1 MPMDWEAAYKAAGV
15 KKTSSGKSSSGGT
28 DWAKAYRAAGVEMQ
42 KPELEDLGEMPSV
55 SRSGWR
61 GMYTANGGTMRGAA
75 LQRGAAEL
83 ETQGKE
89 LSALELYIQ
98 RAQENARKA
107 GDYLRYS
114 GTEES
119 ENSYR
124 DALEAYQRAV
134 DAYNEGAK
142 EYNSGLT
149 AFRNTEEVKLPG
161 RTEGK
166 SYGELQKMIED
177 TADELDRTQDENQR
191 GRLNRELQ
199 YYRAVQSQTTPTAKE
214 AAEEARRAERDYK
227 AEAGAV
233 RQLYTVMPD
242 GTTVPIRPGVTQQEA
257 VENEK
262 RSARA
267 AELER
272 VANAYRAIEYDMAH
286 EEGVAEMPQGMR
298 DVILE
303 AGRASLTV
311 QDAGTAARRGDGVT
325 GSEELGE
332 EIAGA
337 QETVDEARR
346 ALRALGY
353 DEDTVDSYIE
363 WGAMKA
369 GQERAQRVAGMYEET
384 AEDRNALQNVL
395 SGVGWGIT
403 SGAGYLDLLRQEVAT
418 AGSVDPLTG
427 KKKPVDFYSDAML
440 PTVIRN
446 AITEGEKTK
455 IEKKMMEK
463 YSDKEVAQKKAEKRM
478 NAYQIAESMGESAIT
493 MALSV
498 MGVPATTLI
507 LASSAASQTALSMHE
522 QGYGEGQ
529 AMTMAGIAGLA
540 EYITEKVSLE
550 NFTQIFG
557 QRSVRN
563 LTGWKQKLPVMM
575 RNVLSQAVTE
585 GSEEVAS
592 DIING
597 MADMLVLRDDGQF
610 YRRVRAYQAQGMTQE
625 EAAAAVMHEEVKE
638 LVDSFKAGA
647 ISGGLFGAGG
657 TAINA
662 ALAKYQ
668 DTGTG
673 RTITRAGNAQQVT
686 ELVQALD
693 QEAKTRLGLG
703 KYTESSAEQV
713 GRAARILTEE
723 KMADAI
729 RGRLTE
735 LGETANDDLVAAIMD
750 SAEPGI
756 ELNWKERQALS
767 SSTAGQQVVNE
778 LAAVGGLGNKSAAQL
793 AVDGLRDGTLTR
805 DNAWVIQAIA
815 EQEQA
820 ERNMTEAKKKTAPE
834 EETGKRNYSRRANEI
849 FSNAEKL
856 GEYERIFGPL
866 EGSNTEKRAKIA
878 ETLRKIDSET
888 FRFEGA
894 EEVAQEVETAAEE
907 TVAEETAAEETAE
920 QERETPQYT
929 AEQSYVRGLMRD
941 MSHAGANEI
950 QRSPALRSAWESLTG
965 EKLSENRNE
974 AHDQIMKWSGD
985 TELRTAE
992 QRQYLNTEDQIAE
1005 LAVNGTLEIPGENGK
1020 MVLHLQESRKGGAV
1034 SAVTREGQR
1043 TVLFEGDN
1051 IEDAAR
1057 QAVEYAKGEQ
1067 NGGQSTRA
1075 GGERP
1080 VGVDTQERAE
1090 GLAGEAG
1097 SDQSGTEQGRRIEKI
1112 KALALKQSS
1121 AAAQGVKNGT
1131 DTVKNRFFRPG
1142 DSEAVDKLIREDAEY
1157 AAVAALCKA
1166 RGQNLILFTGLL
1178 EVNESGKTI
1187 LTDGMQQGSDIYIRA
1202 DGNEH
1207 TPLKIYEHEDTHD
1220 AIEAAGGENGALYQS
1235 MKARLIRSL
1244 GGEKQF
1250 EALKAKYAE
1259 ALPDGYSEYQIVQEM
1274 LSDARGTMNDFKG
1287 NTKLKAELD
1296 EEVRQQ
1302 IGERRTGNRGSG
1314 SNRSYVGQLSITA
1327 NTNMLT
1333 RAEQMEQQ
1341 NIDAETIRQETGWFR
1356 GADGEWRYEI
1366 DDSRARVNLKGD
1378 ARFRQEHQGY
1388 ARYMELMDT
1397 MLYGELTS
1405 DEFKELR
1412 TLDRE
1417 WSDVSK
1423 KLSASVRDGEARLG
1437 DVMENDGLYEAYP
1450 DIAEIRVSFEK
1461 MEAGNRGAY
1470 IPSQNRIVL
1479 NEELKNDPDALMNSL
1494 LHEVQHVIQQKEGFA
1509 GGASPEYWNRE
1520 ETYNRAMEKWQ
1531 DEHGKIF
1538 WNLSAEDK
1546 ALYREYREISEKEDA
1561 FLKNPTLE
1569 ALEEMDAL
1577 EERSD
1582 ELYRELYGKE
1592 WFGKLNR
1599 LDRLMSDMEQAV
1611 KSMYWS
1617 TAGEIEARDTSSRRS
1632 MTAEER
1638 KNSPPDTGDELT
1650 VFADDSGVSLYTA
1663 YDESGKPVT
1672 VVTTGQDVFAG
1683 VGKNKYANIAQKI
1696 IKEKFRGKTLPL
1708 GENDLARITGNS
1720 AGEYGYPAK
1729 RGGITPEEYNAKM
1742 KAATELDSLLE
1753 NSEYVRWARDN
1764 QNHRHKEAEL
1774 GWDYYRTV
1782 FVVDGKA
1789 FEGIINIANS
1799 ENGRMFYDMTD
1810 VKEIPGT
1817 YGEYVASLARSSP
1830 VSGNLYGNTIA
1841 QATKNVNTENASSIG
1856 VDADTET
1863 PVGTATVVEG
1873 GVRLGNGEIV
1883 PPPAGMSAE
1892 EFAGKLNGLAE
1903 RRQTQ
1908 RTAPEEQKEVTLT
1921 EALEKIGVTN
1931 ITGSLADYGNVRS
1944 EQNMARAARDAK
1956 KYLRRVLKETNAD
1969 EKTRVFARDMAR
1981 GLYTEQD
1988 IPASM
1993 SRDKVKAIADAY
2005 RYVDGVTTD
2014 SLSYRR
2020 RQINFKLDEDAR
2032 KLFKDS
2038 EQYDPGKF
2046 GQISKILM
2054 NERTPDRVLRSIF
2067 GEKKGAELYEY
2078 YWRPIIENNAAA
2090 KLWKN
2095 RQREDVRE
2103 FRDSKGKV
2111 RELNQDEKAY
2121 AMKVLEGLAFEEEY
2135 SKAAGMDK
2143 ENLDRYITNFRN
2155 LMEMMPEPGYNA
2167 EAERVDRVLD
2177 GTLSRAEAEKQSGNV
2192 GLFRRIYENRMAT
2205 ASLPQLDEATQKT
2218 LDGYEAAMQNRS
2230 EIEADETVDAAIIE
2244 AAAKAYQQKY
2254 ADMYTAINQVLVAH
2268 GYEEIGF
2275 IKGYAPHMQP
2285 EAATNGLGKIMQAMG
2300 MQSSVGNLPASIAGM
2315 TANFKPNM
2323 RYNPHFQTRTGKET
2337 EYDIAKGFQEYTDYM
2352 GDILYHMDDI
2362 MRLRRAVNYFRT
2374 EYAGEGIRERIEQAK
2389 AMLTA
2394 KTEDKA
2400 KFAEEH
2406 DLGYVPGMSDGQI
2419 AELIERYI
2427 EDNYG
2432 EAGKLTKYSEFTTW
2446 LENAANILAGKQSL
2460 ADRGMEYT
2468 GGRRV
2473 LNIGNNVLRVFR
2485 NSKVAGNLSS
2495 VLNQVAQL
2503 PAITTHFLKD
2513 GGGKYMAQA
2522 LADMAS
2528 GELEA
2533 DGWRERSAFLVGKMD
2548 EVKISEKD
2556 YEKFMNY
2563 IFTPAGMMDNA
2574 ISTMAVRAEYLRQLD
2589 KGKSDKEAMRLAD
2602 DYGRQVMGSR
2612 VKLEKPQ
2619 AYESKRILS
2628 QMVHMFQVEAAN
2640 SFDYIVSDL
2649 PLEIRSMAQT
2659 QGVKKAAG
2667 ATAAA
2672 IVMYLLQAFLLNR
2685 VAEETYGGSPVPFDL
2700 LGMTA
2705 QFFASGN
2712 GLRAGDYMLQVIDNG
2727 LEDMGGERIFGTENT
2742 IGTEDFDLKAAAQDV
2757 LYTMGGDV
2765 PLVRNALATLGAGD
2779 QTLPIPSV
2787 EKIWT
2792 GAQGIYKGLAGT
2804 DEKLGGGDADWR
2816 KVAESA
2822 ANIVGEVAPVG
2833 SQIKKSVQG
2842 ILTMQYGGAYAGV
2855 GDNAQLKYAVD
2866 PTAGNWLKAVLFGRN
2881 ALGQNEAYYAAEEKN
2896 LTAAQTDVW
2905 EMLVEDMGMER
2916 EAAYKELQRYRA
2928 TDRDKSLTTAEKKR
2942 KKLELIDGLDIPE
2955 SGKVE
2960 VWVDLMADGDHTKDE
2975 YWAMET
2981 MMKMGATFADIAA
2994 AKSKHDEI
3002 AESEGKKSAMATEF
3016 AAWVDQYAKRRGLS
3030 DTLAEKMK
3038 STWKFWSMTPTE
3050 ATTYEKLVDSN
3061 LSSSK
3066 ATHIYTLW
3074 SLLQPTG
3081 GRSTVS
3087 DVQKLYTLAVE
3098 GNLTDEER
3106 YAAAGTLTDMEEYN
3120 ESGELSAY
3128 GKMLQVQRQ
3137 GMSFKDYAD
3146 LRRDGALD
3154 YYIKYRSTVDD
3165 TEAAKKIALEV
3176 MSLGTDDVKDWERV
3190 QAICKATGDED
3201 YQVAAMEAIMDETE
3215 YFRFIQA
3222 NGYGVTPEMW
3232 VKLKRALPKFDAD
3245 YSGTYKQAE
3254 VKSAIDSLNGLD
3266 EMERAALWQMTTMG
3280 KKNPYNREVGTE
3292 MYVSYNRWSGER
3304 KAAEQ
3309 ARRKQEM
3316 EG

>member
-1 MPMDWEAAYKAAGV
+1 MPMDWDAAYKAAGV

-142 EYNSGLT
+142 AYNSDLT

-161 RTEGK
+161 RAEGK

-191 GRLNRELQ
+191 GRLNREIQ
-199 YYRAVQSQTTPTAKE
+199 YYRAVQSQTKPTAKE
-214 AAEEARRAERDYK
+214 AAEEARRAERDYE

-233 RQLYTVMPD
+233 RQLYAVMPD
-242 GTTVPIRPGVTQQEA
+242 GTTVPIWPGVTQQEA
-257 VENEK
+257 EENEK

-272 VANAYRAIEYDMAH
+272 VANAYRATEYDLAH

-311 QDAGTAARRGDGVT
+311 QDAGTAARRGDSVT
-325 GSEELGE
+325 GSAELGE

-337 QETVDEARR
+337 QETMDEARR

-418 AGSVDPLTG
+418 AGSVDALTG

-455 IEKKMMEK
+455 VEKKMMEK

-493 MALSV
+493 MALSI

-522 QGYGEGQ
+522 QGYGDGQ

-563 LTGWKQKLPVMM
+563 LTGWKQKLPVML
-575 RNVLSQAVTE
+575 RNVISQAVTE

-610 YRRVRAYQAQGMTQE
+610 YRKVRAYQAQGMTQE
-625 EAAAAVMHEEVKE
+625 EAAAAVMSEEVKG

-693 QEAKTRLGLG
+693 QEAKNRLGLG
-703 KYTESSAEQV
+703 NYTEKSAEQV

-750 SAEPGI
+750 SAEQGL
-756 ELNWKERQALS
+756 ELNWKEKQALS
-767 SSTAGQQVVNE
+767 SSAAGQQVVNE
-778 LAAVGGLGNKSAAQL
+778 LNAVGGLGNKSAAQL

-820 ERNMTEAKKKTAPE
+820 ERDMMEAKEKTAPAE
-834 EETGKRNYSRRANEI
+834 EPGKRNYSRRANEI

-856 GEYERIFGPL
+856 GEFERIFGPL

-894 EEVAQEVETAAEE
+894 EEVTQEVETAAEE
-907 TVAEETAAEETAE
+907 TAAEETAAEETAAE
-920 QERETPQYT
+920 EETLYK
-929 AEQSYVRGLMRD
+929 AYESYVRGLMMD
-941 MSHAGANEI
+941 MTPSAANEI
-950 QRSPALRSAWESLTG
+950 RRSPELRAAWESITG
-965 EKLSENRNE
+965 EKLNGNSRQMTE
-974 AHDQIMKWSGD
+974 QIMNSS
-985 TELRTAE
+985 AE
-992 QRQYLNTEDQIAE
+992 PGEVPARISERRIDRLLEGNTEEQKNALKEI
-1005 LAVNGTLEIPGENGK
+1005 LNGAQNVSIGEGRN
-1020 MVLHLQESRKGGAV
+1020 RV
-1034 SAVTREGQR
+1034 SVT
-1043 TVLFEGDN
+1043 
-1051 IEDAAR
+1051 
-1057 QAVEYAKGEQ
+1057 VE
-1067 NGGQSTRA
+1067 
-1075 GGERP
+1075 
-1080 VGVDTQERAE
+1080 QERQGE
-1090 GLAGEAG
+1090 GYLAG
-1097 SDQSGTEQGRRIEKI
+1097 
-1112 KALALKQSS
+1112 
-1121 AAAQGVKNGT
+1121 V
-1131 DTVKNRFFRPG
+1131 
-1142 DSEAVDKLIREDAEY
+1142 Y
-1157 AAVAALCKA
+1157 
-1166 RGQNLILFTGLL
+1166 
-1178 EVNESGKTI
+1178 
-1187 LTDGMQQGSDIYIRA
+1187 RA
-1202 DGNEH
+1202 DG
-1207 TPLKIYEHEDTHD
+1207 
-1220 AIEAAGGENGALYQS
+1220 Q
-1235 MKARLIRSL
+1235 MRM
-1244 GGEKQF
+1244 F
-1250 EALKAKYAE
+1250 
-1259 ALPDGYSEYQIVQEM
+1259 
-1274 LSDARGTMNDFKG
+1274 
-1287 NTKLKAELD
+1287 
-1296 EEVRQQ
+1296 
-1302 IGERRTGNRGSG
+1302 
-1314 SNRSYVGQLSITA
+1314 
-1327 NTNMLT
+1327 
-1333 RAEQMEQQ
+1333 RAENREGVVAEISDYLKEGQAESQ
-1341 NIDAETIRQETGWFR
+1341 N
-1356 GADGEWRYEI
+1356 
-1366 DDSRARVNLKGD
+1366 
-1378 ARFRQEHQGY
+1378 
-1388 ARYMELMDT
+1388 
-1397 MLYGELTS
+1397 
-1405 DEFKELR
+1405 
-1412 TLDRE
+1412 
-1417 WSDVSK
+1417 
-1423 KLSASVRDGEARLG
+1423 
-1437 DVMENDGLYEAYP
+1437 ENDGGRENAPYE
-1450 DIAEIRVSFEK
+1450 
-1461 MEAGNRGAY
+1461 
-1470 IPSQNRIVL
+1470 
-1479 NEELKNDPDALMNSL
+1479 
-1494 LHEVQHVIQQKEGFA
+1494 
-1509 GGASPEYWNRE
+1509 
-1520 ETYNRAMEKWQ
+1520 
-1531 DEHGKIF
+1531 
-1538 WNLSAEDK
+1538 
-1546 ALYREYREISEKEDA
+1546 
-1561 FLKNPTLE
+1561 
-1569 ALEEMDAL
+1569 
-1577 EERSD
+1577 
-1582 ELYRELYGKE
+1582 
-1592 WFGKLNR
+1592 
-1599 LDRLMSDMEQAV
+1599 
-1611 KSMYWS
+1611 
-1617 TAGEIEARDTSSRRS
+1617 
-1632 MTAEER
+1632 
-1638 KNSPPDTGDELT
+1638 TGDENT
-1650 VFADDSGVSLYTA
+1650 KKETAAEEGEADEGEAEEMTPAESEAQEKSGVKSGEQRTT
-1663 YDESGKPVT
+1663 ETSGK
-1672 VVTTGQDVFAG
+1672 
-1683 VGKNKYANIAQKI
+1683 
-1696 IKEKFRGKTLPL
+1696 
-1708 GENDLARITGNS
+1708 
-1720 AGEYGYPAK
+1720 
-1729 RGGITPEEYNAKM
+1729 
-1742 KAATELDSLLE
+1742 
-1753 NSEYVRWARDN
+1753 
-1764 QNHRHKEAEL
+1764 
-1774 GWDYYRTV
+1774 
-1782 FVVDGKA
+1782 
-1789 FEGIINIANS
+1789 
-1799 ENGRMFYDMTD
+1799 
-1810 VKEIPGT
+1810 
-1817 YGEYVASLARSSP
+1817 
-1830 VSGNLYGNTIA
+1830 
-1841 QATKNVNTENASSIG
+1841 
-1856 VDADTET
+1856 
-1863 PVGTATVVEG
+1863 ATVVEG

-1883 PPPAGMSAE
+1883 PPPDGMSAE
-1892 EFAGKLNGLAE
+1892 EFAGKLNALAE
-1903 RRQTQ
+1903 RRQAQ
-1908 RTAPEEQKEVTLT
+1908 RTAPEEQKEVTPPEEQKEVTLT

-1931 ITGSLADYGNVRS
+1931 ITGSLADYGSVRS
-1944 EQNMARAARDAK
+1944 EQNMARVARDAK
-1956 KYLRRVLKETNAD
+1956 KYLKRVLKETNAD

-2005 RYVDGVTTD
+2005 RYVDGVTMD

-2103 FRDSKGKV
+2103 FRDSKGQL

-2135 SKAAGMDK
+2135 SKAAGMDR

-2177 GTLSRAEAEKQSGNV
+2177 GTLSRAEAEKQSGNAE
-2192 GLFRRIYENRMAT
+2192 LFRRIYENRMAT

-2218 LDGYEAAMQNRS
+2218 LDGYEAAMQNRG

-2285 EAATNGLGKIMQAMG
+2285 TAATDGLGKIMQAMG
-2300 MQSSVGNLPASIAGM
+2300 MQSSVSNLPASIAGM

-2352 GDILYHMDDI
+2352 GDIIYHMDDI

-2432 EAGKLTKYSEFTTW
+2432 ETGKLTKYSEFTTW

-2503 PAITTHFLKD
+2503 PAITTHFLKE

-2522 LADMAS
+2522 LTDMAS

-2533 DGWRERSAFLVGKMD
+2533 EGWKERSAFLVGKMD
-2548 EVKISEKD
+2548 EVKISEKG

-2563 IFTPAGMMDNA
+2563 LFTPAGMMDNA

-2742 IGTEDFDLKAAAQDV
+2742 IGTGDFDLGAAVQDI

-2765 PLVRNALATLGAGD
+2765 PLVRNALATLGVGD
-2779 QTLPIPSV
+2779 QTLPIPSA

-2792 GAQGIYKGLAGT
+2792 GAKGVYKGLAGT
-2804 DEKLGGGDADWR
+2804 DETLGGGDADWR

-2833 SQIKKSVQG
+2833 SQIKKTVQG
-2842 ILTMQYGGAYAGV
+2842 IMTMQYGGAYAGV
-2855 GDNAQLKYAVD
+2855 GDNAQLKYAVN

-2881 ALGQNEAYYAAEEKN
+2881 ALGQNEAYYAAEERN

-2905 EMLVEDMGMER
+2905 EMLIEDMGMER
-2916 EAAYKELQRYRA
+2916 EEAYKAIQRYRA

-2942 KKLELIDGLDIPE
+2942 EKLALIDGLEIPD

-2960 VWVDLMADGDHTKDE
+2960 VWADLMKDGDHTGDE
-2975 YWAMET
+2975 YWAVDT
-2981 MMKMGATFADIAA
+2981 MLKMGATFGDIAA

-3002 AESEGKKSAMATEF
+3002 AENEGEKSAMATEF

-3030 DTLAEKMK
+3030 EELAEKMK

-3087 DVQKLYTLAVE
+3087 DVQKLYTLATE
-3098 GNLTDEER
+3098 DKLTDEER

-3120 ESGELSAY
+3120 ESGELSTY

-3146 LRRDGALD
+3146 LRRDGAMD

-3165 TEAAKKIALEV
+3165 NEVAKKIALEV
-3176 MSLGTDDVKDWERV
+3176 KSLGTEDVKDWQRV

-3222 NGYGVTPEMW
+3222 NGYGVTPEIW
-3232 VKLKRALPKFDAD
+3232 VELKRTLPKYDAD

-3254 VKSAIDSLNGLD
+3254 VKSAIDSLKGLD
-3266 EMERAALWQMTTMG
+3266 DMERAALWQMTTMG
-3280 KKNPYNREVGTE
+3280 KNNPYNREVGTE

-3304 KAAEQ
+3304 KASEQ

>member
-15 KKTSSGKSSSGGT
+15 KKTSSGESSSGGT

-161 RTEGK
+161 RAEGK

-214 AAEEARRAERDYK
+214 AAEEARRAERDYE

-233 RQLYTVMPD
+233 RQLYAVLPD
-242 GTTVPIRPGVTQQEA
+242 GTTVPIWPGVTQQEA

-337 QETVDEARR
+337 QETIDEARR

-353 DEDTVDSYIE
+353 DEETVDSYME

-369 GQERAQRVAGMYEET
+369 GQERAQRVAGMYKET
-384 AEDRNALQNVL
+384 AEDNNALQNIL

-418 AGSVDPLTG
+418 AGSVDALTG
-427 KKKPVDFYSDAML
+427 KKKPVDFYSDRML

-455 IEKKMMEK
+455 VEKKMMEK

-507 LASSAASQTALSMHE
+507 LASSAATQTALSMHE

-550 NFTQIFG
+550 NFEQIFG

-563 LTGWKQKLPVMM
+563 LTGWKQKLPVML

-625 EAAAAVMHEEVKE
+625 EAAARVMSEEVKE

-647 ISGGLFGAGG
+647 ISGGLFGVGG

-673 RTITRAGNAQQVT
+673 RAITRAGNAQQVT

-693 QEAKTRLGLG
+693 QEAQTRLGLG
-703 KYTESSAEQV
+703 EYTESSAEQV

-729 RGRLTE
+729 RGRLME

-750 SAEPGI
+750 SAEPGM

-778 LAAVGGLGNKSAAQL
+778 LNAVGGLGNKSAAQL
-793 AVDGLRDGTLTR
+793 AVDGLRNGTLTR
-805 DNAWVIQAIA
+805 DNAWVIQAVA

-820 ERNMTEAKKKTAPE
+820 ERDMTEAKEKTAPAE
-834 EETGKRNYSRRANEI
+834 EPGKRNYSRRANEI

-856 GEYERIFGPL
+856 GEFERIFGPL

-894 EEVAQEVETAAEE
+894 EEVTQEAETA
-907 TVAEETAAEETAE
+907 AEETAAEETAAE
-920 QERETPQYT
+920 EETLYK
-929 AEQSYVRGLMRD
+929 AYESYVRGLMMD
-941 MSHAGANEI
+941 MTPSAANEI
-950 QRSPALRSAWESLTG
+950 RRTPELRAAWESITG
-965 EKLSENRNE
+965 EKLNGNGRQMTE
-974 AHDQIMKWSGD
+974 QIMNSS
-985 TELRTAE
+985 AE
-992 QRQYLNTEDQIAE
+992 PGEVPARISERRIDRLLEGNTEEQKNALKEILNGAQNVSIGEGRSRVSVTVEQENQGEGYLAGVYRADGQMKMFRADSREGVVAE
-1005 LAVNGTLEIPGENGK
+1005 ISDYLKGGQEESTGQKNTPSETGDETVKVRNKSERKADSGEILRKLRESMPELESEDPVATVEGTEFEKGEIDLVTQVEMFFRRLGNK
-1020 MVLHLQESRKGGAV
+1020 VFRKGFGN
-1034 SAVTREGQR
+1034 VTLNR
-1043 TVLFEGDN
+1043 
-1051 IEDAAR
+1051 
-1057 QAVEYAKGEQ
+1057 
-1067 NGGQSTRA
+1067 
-1075 GGERP
+1075 
-1080 VGVDTQERAE
+1080 
-1090 GLAGEAG
+1090 
-1097 SDQSGTEQGRRIEKI
+1097 
-1112 KALALKQSS
+1112 
-1121 AAAQGVKNGT
+1121 QGVKSDIAHGIGRAKAAT
-1131 DTVKNRFFRPG
+1131 F
-1142 DSEAVDKLIREDAEY
+1142 
-1157 AAVAALCKA
+1157 AAVPSVIEKGKQIDFQPDWKGRGKDSFVFAAKINM
-1166 RGQNLILFTGLL
+1166 G
-1178 EVNESGKTI
+1178 GK
-1187 LTDGMQQGSDIYIRA
+1187 
-1202 DGNEH
+1202 
-1207 TPLKIYEHEDTHD
+1207 P
-1220 AIEAAGGENGALYQS
+1220 
-1235 MKARLIRSL
+1235 
-1244 GGEKQF
+1244 
-1250 EALKAKYAE
+1250 
-1259 ALPDGYSEYQIVQEM
+1259 
-1274 LSDARGTMNDFKG
+1274 
-1287 NTKLKAELD
+1287 
-1296 EEVRQQ
+1296 
-1302 IGERRTGNRGSG
+1302 
-1314 SNRSYVGQLSITA
+1314 SYVACVVL
-1327 NTNMLT
+1327 
-1333 RAEQMEQQ
+1333 
-1341 NIDAETIRQETGWFR
+1341 R
-1356 GADGEWRYEI
+1356 GEG
-1366 DDSRARVNLKGD
+1366 S
-1378 ARFRQEHQGY
+1378 
-1388 ARYMELMDT
+1388 
-1397 MLYGELTS
+1397 
-1405 DEFKELR
+1405 EF
-1412 TLDRE
+1412 
-1417 WSDVSK
+1417 
-1423 KLSASVRDGEARLG
+1423 
-1437 DVMENDGLYEAYP
+1437 Y
-1450 DIAEIRVSFEK
+1450 
-1461 MEAGNRGAY
+1461 
-1470 IPSQNRIVL
+1470 
-1479 NEELKNDPDALMNSL
+1479 
-1494 LHEVQHVIQQKEGFA
+1494 LHEVLDENGNILYTKKEA
-1509 GGASPEYWNRE
+1509 VAEGGESAKTTGLQSFKTRPEAN
-1520 ETYNRAMEKWQ
+1520 TGAAKAM
-1531 DEHGKIF
+1531 
-1538 WNLSAEDK
+1538 A
-1546 ALYREYREISEKEDA
+1546 
-1561 FLKNPTLE
+1561 
-1569 ALEEMDAL
+1569 
-1577 EERSD
+1577 SD
-1582 ELYRELYGKE
+1582 ESIAQTESG
-1592 WFGKLNR
+1592 
-1599 LDRLMSDMEQAV
+1599 V
-1611 KSMYWS
+1611 KSGEQRT
-1617 TAGEIEARDTSSRRS
+1617 TATS
-1632 MTAEER
+1632 
-1638 KNSPPDTGDELT
+1638 
-1650 VFADDSGVSLYTA
+1650 
-1663 YDESGKPVT
+1663 
-1672 VVTTGQDVFAG
+1672 
-1683 VGKNKYANIAQKI
+1683 
-1696 IKEKFRGKTLPL
+1696 
-1708 GENDLARITGNS
+1708 
-1720 AGEYGYPAK
+1720 
-1729 RGGITPEEYNAKM
+1729 
-1742 KAATELDSLLE
+1742 
-1753 NSEYVRWARDN
+1753 
-1764 QNHRHKEAEL
+1764 
-1774 GWDYYRTV
+1774 
-1782 FVVDGKA
+1782 
-1789 FEGIINIANS
+1789 
-1799 ENGRMFYDMTD
+1799 
-1810 VKEIPGT
+1810 
-1817 YGEYVASLARSSP
+1817 
-1830 VSGNLYGNTIA
+1830 
-1841 QATKNVNTENASSIG
+1841 
-1856 VDADTET
+1856 
-1863 PVGTATVVEG
+1863 GTATVVEG

-1883 PPPAGMSAE
+1883 QPPAGMSAE
-1892 EFAGKLNGLAE
+1892 EFAGKLNALAE
-1903 RRQTQ
+1903 RRQAQ
-1908 RTAPEEQKEVTLT
+1908 RTAPEEQKEVTAPEEQKEVTLT

-1931 ITGSLADYGNVRS
+1931 ITGSLADYGSVRS
-1944 EQNMARAARDAK
+1944 EQNMARVARDAK

-2103 FRDSKGKV
+2103 FRDSKGQL

-2135 SKAAGMDK
+2135 RKAAGMDR
-2143 ENLDRYITNFRN
+2143 ENMDRYITNFRN

-2177 GTLSRAEAEKQSGNV
+2177 GTLNRAEAEKQSGNV

-2300 MQSSVGNLPASIAGM
+2300 MQSSVSNLPASIAGM

-2352 GDILYHMDDI
+2352 GDIIYHMDDI

-2432 EAGKLTKYSEFTTW
+2432 ETGKLTKYSEFTTW

-2495 VLNQVAQL
+2495 VLNQTAQL

-2522 LADMAS
+2522 LTDMAS
-2528 GELEA
+2528 GDLEA
-2533 DGWRERSAFLVGKMD
+2533 EGWKERSAFLVGKMD
-2548 EVKISEKD
+2548 EVKISEKG

-2563 IFTPAGMMDNA
+2563 LFTPAGMMDNA

-2589 KGKSDKEAMRLAD
+2589 KGKSEKEAMRLAD

-2672 IVMYLLQAFLLNR
+2672 IVMYLLQAFLINR

-2742 IGTEDFDLKAAAQDV
+2742 IGTGDFELGAAVQDI

-2765 PLVRNALATLGAGD
+2765 PLVRNALATLGVGD
-2779 QTLPIPSV
+2779 QTLPIPSA

-2792 GAQGIYKGLAGT
+2792 GAKGVYKGLAGT
-2804 DEKLGGGDADWR
+2804 DETLGGGDADWR

-2833 SQIKKSVQG
+2833 SQLKKTAQG
-2842 ILTMQYGGAYAGV
+2842 ISTMQYGGAYDGV
-2855 GDNAQLKYAVD
+2855 GDNAQLKYAVN

-2881 ALGQNEAYYAAEEKN
+2881 ALGQNEAYYAAEERN

-2916 EAAYKELQRYRA
+2916 EAAYKAIQRYRA
-2928 TDRDKSLTTAEKKR
+2928 VDRDKSLTTAEKKR
-2942 KKLELIDGLDIPE
+2942 EKLAMIDGLEIPE

-2960 VWVDLMADGDHTKDE
+2960 VWADLMKDGDHTGDE
-2975 YWAMET
+2975 YWAVDT
-2981 MMKMGATFADIAA
+2981 MMKMGATFGDIAA

-3002 AESEGKKSAMATEF
+3002 AENEGKKSTMATEF

-3030 DTLAEKMK
+3030 EALAEKMK
-3038 STWKFWSMTPTE
+3038 STWKFWAMTPTE

-3081 GRSTVS
+3081 GKSTVS
-3087 DVQKLYTLAVE
+3087 DVQKLYTLAAE
-3098 GNLTDEER
+3098 DKLTDEER

-3146 LRRDGALD
+3146 LRRDGAMD

-3165 TEAAKKIALEV
+3165 NEVAKKIALEV
-3176 MSLGTDDVKDWERV
+3176 KSLGTDDVKDWQRV

-3201 YQVAAMEAIMDETE
+3201 YQVAAMEAIMDEAE
-3215 YFRFIQA
+3215 YFKFIQA

-3232 VKLKRALPKFDAD
+3232 AKLKRALPKFDAD

-3254 VKSAIDSLNGLD
+3254 VKSAIDSLKGLD
-3266 EMERAALWQMTTMG
+3266 DMERAALWQMATMG

-3304 KAAEQ
+3304 KAAER

>member
-83 ETQGKE
+83 ETKGKE

-107 GDYLRYS
+107 ADYLRYS

-142 EYNSGLT
+142 GYNSELT

-199 YYRAVQSQTTPTAKE
+199 YYRAVQRQTTPTAKE
-214 AAEEARRAERDYK
+214 AAEEARRAERDYE

-242 GTTVPIRPGVTQQEA
+242 GTIVPIRPGVTQQEA

-272 VANAYRAIEYDMAH
+272 VANAYRAREYDMAH

-311 QDAGTAARRGDGVT
+311 QDAGTAARRGDSVT
-325 GSEELGE
+325 GSAELGE
-332 EIAGA
+332 EIARA
-337 QETVDEARR
+337 QETMDEARR

-403 SGAGYLDLLRQEVAT
+403 SGAGYLDLLRQEVAQ
-418 AGSVDPLTG
+418 AGSVDALTG
-427 KKKPVDFYSDAML
+427 KKKPVEFYSDAML

-455 IEKKMMEK
+455 VEKKMMEK
-463 YSDKEVAQKKAEKRM
+463 YSDEEVAQKKAEKRM

-522 QGYGEGQ
+522 QGYGDGQ

-563 LTGWKQKLPVMM
+563 LTGLKQKLPVML
-575 RNVLSQAVTE
+575 RNVISQAVTE

-625 EAAAAVMHEEVKE
+625 EAAAAVIREEVKE

-693 QEAKTRLGLG
+693 QEAKNRLGLG
-703 KYTESSAEQV
+703 NYTEKSAEQV

-729 RGRLTE
+729 RSRLTE

-750 SAEPGI
+750 SAEQGL
-756 ELNWKERQALS
+756 ELNWKEKQALS
-767 SSTAGQQVVNE
+767 SSAAGQQIVNE
-778 LAAVGGLGNKSAAQL
+778 LNAVGGLGNKSAAQL

-805 DNAWVIQAIA
+805 DNAWVIQAVA

-820 ERNMTEAKKKTAPE
+820 ERDMTEAKEKTTPTE
-834 EETGKRNYSRRANEI
+834 EPGKRNYSRRANEI

-856 GEYERIFGPL
+856 GEFERIFGPL

-894 EEVAQEVETAAEE
+894 EEVTQEVETATEE
-907 TVAEETAAEETAE
+907 TAAEETAAEETAAE
-920 QERETPQYT
+920 ENAAEEETLYK
-929 AEQSYVRGLMRD
+929 AYESYVRGLMMD
-941 MSHAGANEI
+941 MTPSAANEI
-950 QRSPALRSAWESLTG
+950 RRTPELRAAWESITG
-965 EKLSENRNE
+965 EKLNGSSRQMTE
-974 AHDQIMKWSGD
+974 QIMNSS
-985 TELRTAE
+985 AE
-992 QRQYLNTEDQIAE
+992 PGEVPARINERRVDRLLEGNTEEQQNALKEI
-1005 LAVNGTLEIPGENGK
+1005 LNGAQNVSIGEGRSR
-1020 MVLHLQESRKGGAV
+1020 VSVTVEQENQG
-1034 SAVTREGQR
+1034 EG
-1043 TVLFEGDN
+1043 
-1051 IEDAAR
+1051 
-1057 QAVEYAKGEQ
+1057 Y
-1067 NGGQSTRA
+1067 
-1075 GGERP
+1075 
-1080 VGVDTQERAE
+1080 
-1090 GLAGEAG
+1090 LAG
-1097 SDQSGTEQGRRIEKI
+1097 
-1112 KALALKQSS
+1112 
-1121 AAAQGVKNGT
+1121 V
-1131 DTVKNRFFRPG
+1131 
-1142 DSEAVDKLIREDAEY
+1142 Y
-1157 AAVAALCKA
+1157 
-1166 RGQNLILFTGLL
+1166 
-1178 EVNESGKTI
+1178 
-1187 LTDGMQQGSDIYIRA
+1187 RA
-1202 DGNEH
+1202 DGQMKMFRAESREGVVAEISDY
-1207 TPLKIYEHEDTHD
+1207 LKEGQ
-1220 AIEAAGGENGALYQS
+1220 A
-1235 MKARLIRSL
+1235 
-1244 GGEKQF
+1244 
-1250 EALKAKYAE
+1250 
-1259 ALPDGYSEYQIVQEM
+1259 
-1274 LSDARGTMNDFKG
+1274 
-1287 NTKLKAELD
+1287 
-1296 EEVRQQ
+1296 
-1302 IGERRTGNRGSG
+1302 ERRNE
-1314 SNRSYVGQLSITA
+1314 N
-1327 NTNMLT
+1327 
-1333 RAEQMEQQ
+1333 E
-1341 NIDAETIRQETGWFR
+1341 
-1356 GADGEWRYEI
+1356 DG
-1366 DDSRARVNLKGD
+1366 
-1378 ARFRQEHQGY
+1378 
-1388 ARYMELMDT
+1388 
-1397 MLYGELTS
+1397 
-1405 DEFKELR
+1405 
-1412 TLDRE
+1412 
-1417 WSDVSK
+1417 
-1423 KLSASVRDGEARLG
+1423 
-1437 DVMENDGLYEAYP
+1437 
-1450 DIAEIRVSFEK
+1450 
-1461 MEAGNRGAY
+1461 
-1470 IPSQNRIVL
+1470 
-1479 NEELKNDPDALMNSL
+1479 
-1494 LHEVQHVIQQKEGFA
+1494 
-1509 GGASPEYWNRE
+1509 
-1520 ETYNRAMEKWQ
+1520 
-1531 DEHGKIF
+1531 
-1538 WNLSAEDK
+1538 
-1546 ALYREYREISEKEDA
+1546 
-1561 FLKNPTLE
+1561 
-1569 ALEEMDAL
+1569 
-1577 EERSD
+1577 
-1582 ELYRELYGKE
+1582 
-1592 WFGKLNR
+1592 
-1599 LDRLMSDMEQAV
+1599 
-1611 KSMYWS
+1611 
-1617 TAGEIEARDTSSRRS
+1617 
-1632 MTAEER
+1632 R
-1638 KNSPPDTGDELT
+1638 KNAPYETGDENT
-1650 VFADDSGVSLYTA
+1650 KKETAAEEGEADTGEAEEITPAEGAAQEESGVK
-1663 YDESGKPVT
+1663 SGEQRT
-1672 VVTTGQDVFAG
+1672 
-1683 VGKNKYANIAQKI
+1683 
-1696 IKEKFRGKTLPL
+1696 KET
-1708 GENDLARITGNS
+1708 S
-1720 AGEYGYPAK
+1720 
-1729 RGGITPEEYNAKM
+1729 
-1742 KAATELDSLLE
+1742 
-1753 NSEYVRWARDN
+1753 
-1764 QNHRHKEAEL
+1764 
-1774 GWDYYRTV
+1774 
-1782 FVVDGKA
+1782 
-1789 FEGIINIANS
+1789 
-1799 ENGRMFYDMTD
+1799 
-1810 VKEIPGT
+1810 
-1817 YGEYVASLARSSP
+1817 
-1830 VSGNLYGNTIA
+1830 
-1841 QATKNVNTENASSIG
+1841 
-1856 VDADTET
+1856 
-1863 PVGTATVVEG
+1863 GTATVVEG

-1883 PPPAGMSAE
+1883 PPPPGMSAE
-1892 EFAGKLNGLAE
+1892 EFAGKLNALAE
-1903 RRQTQ
+1903 RRQAK
-1908 RTAPEEQKEVTLT
+1908 RTPTEEQKEVTPTEEQKEVTLT

-1931 ITGSLADYGNVRS
+1931 ITGSLADYGSVRS
-1944 EQNMARAARDAK
+1944 EQNMARVAKDAK
-1956 KYLRRVLKETNAD
+1956 KYLKRVLKETNAD

-2005 RYVDGVTTD
+2005 RYVDGVTMD

-2032 KLFKDS
+2032 KMFKDS

-2103 FRDSKGKV
+2103 FRDSKGQL

-2135 SKAAGMDK
+2135 RKAAGMDR

-2177 GTLSRAEAEKQSGNV
+2177 GSLSRAEAEKQSGNAE
-2192 GLFRRIYENRMAT
+2192 LFRRIYENRMAT

-2285 EAATNGLGKIMQAMG
+2285 TAATDGLGKIMQAMG
-2300 MQSSVGNLPASIAGM
+2300 MQSSVSNLPASIAGM

-2352 GDILYHMDDI
+2352 GDIIYHMDDI

-2432 EAGKLTKYSEFTTW
+2432 ETGKLTKYSEFTTW

-2503 PAITTHFLKD
+2503 PTITTHFLKD

-2522 LADMAS
+2522 LSDMAS
-2528 GELEA
+2528 GDLEA
-2533 DGWRERSAFLVGKMD
+2533 EGWKERSAFLVGKMD
-2548 EVKISEKD
+2548 EVKISEKG

-2563 IFTPAGMMDNA
+2563 LFTPAGMMDNA

-2589 KGKSDKEAMRLAD
+2589 KGKSEKEAMRLAD

-2649 PLEIRSMAQT
+2649 PMEIRSMAQT

-2712 GLRAGDYMLQVIDNG
+2712 GLRAGEYMLQVIDNG

-2742 IGTEDFDLKAAAQDV
+2742 IGTGDFELGAAVQDI

-2765 PLVRNALATLGAGD
+2765 PLVRNALATLGVGD
-2779 QTLPIPSV
+2779 QTLPIPSA

-2792 GAQGIYKGLAGT
+2792 GAQGVYKGLAGT

-2833 SQIKKSVQG
+2833 SQAKKTVQG

-2855 GDNAQLKYAVD
+2855 GDNAQLKYAVN

-2881 ALGQNEAYYAAEEKN
+2881 ALGQNEAYYAAEERN

-2916 EAAYKELQRYRA
+2916 EAAYKAIQRYRA
-2928 TDRDKSLTTAEKKR
+2928 VDRDKSLTTAEKKR
-2942 KKLELIDGLDIPE
+2942 KKLAMIDGLEIPE

-2960 VWVDLMADGDHTKDE
+2960 VWADLMKDGDHTGDE
-2975 YWAMET
+2975 YWAVDT
-2981 MMKMGATFADIAA
+2981 MMKMGATFGDIAA

-3002 AESEGKKSAMATEF
+3002 AENEGKKSAMATEF

-3030 DTLAEKMK
+3030 EALAEKMK
-3038 STWKFWSMTPTE
+3038 STWKFWEMTPAE

-3081 GRSTVS
+3081 GKSTVS
-3087 DVQKLYTLAVE
+3087 DVQKLYTLATE
-3098 GNLTDEER
+3098 DKLTDEER

-3137 GMSFKDYAD
+3137 GMNFKDYAD
-3146 LRRDGALD
+3146 LRRDGAMD

-3165 TEAAKKIALEV
+3165 NEVAKKIALEV
-3176 MSLGTDDVKDWERV
+3176 KSLGTEDVKDWQRV

-3222 NGYGVTPEMW
+3222 NGYGVTPEIW
-3232 VKLKRALPKFDAD
+3232 VELKRALPKYDAD

-3254 VKSAIDSLNGLD
+3254 VKSAIDSLKGLD
-3266 EMERAALWQMTTMG
+3266 DMERAALWQMTTMG
-3280 KKNPYNREVGTE
+3280 KNNPYNREVGTE

>member
-1 MPMDWEAAYKAAGV
+1 MPMDWDAAYKAAGV
-15 KKTSSGKSSSGGT
+15 KKNSSEGGKSSGGT

-42 KPELEDLGEMPSV
+42 QPELEDLGEMPSV

-107 GDYLRYS
+107 RDYAVYS

-124 DALEAYQRAV
+124 DALVAYQRAV

-142 EYNSGLT
+142 GYNSDLT

-161 RTEGK
+161 RAEGK

-177 TADELDRTQDENQR
+177 TADELDRTQDVNQR

-199 YYRAVQSQTTPTAKE
+199 YYRAVQRQTAPTAKE
-214 AAEEARRAERDYK
+214 AAEEARRAERDYE

-242 GTTVPIRPGVTQQEA
+242 GTTVVIRPGVTQQEA

-272 VANAYRAIEYDMAH
+272 VASAYRATEYDMAH

-311 QDAGTAARRGDGVT
+311 QDAGTAERRGDGVT

-337 QETVDEARR
+337 QETIDEARR

-353 DEDTVDSYIE
+353 DEATVDSYME

-418 AGSVDPLTG
+418 AGSVDALTG

-455 IEKKMMEK
+455 VEKKMMEK
-463 YSDKEVAQKKAEKRM
+463 YSDKEVAEKKAEKRM

-507 LASSAASQTALSMHE
+507 LASSAATQTALSMHE

-563 LTGWKQKLPVMM
+563 LTGWKQKLPVML
-575 RNVLSQAVTE
+575 RNVISQAVTE

-693 QEAKTRLGLG
+693 QEAKNRLGLG
-703 KYTESSAEQV
+703 NYTEKSAEQV

-750 SAEPGI
+750 SAEQGL
-756 ELNWKERQALS
+756 ELNWKEKQAIS
-767 SSTAGQQVVNE
+767 SSTAGQQIINE
-778 LAAVGGLGNKSAAQL
+778 LNAVGGLGNKSAAQL

-820 ERNMTEAKKKTAPE
+820 ERDMTETKEKTAPA

-856 GEYERIFGPL
+856 GEFERIFGPL

-878 ETLRKIDSET
+878 ETLREIDSET

-907 TVAEETAAEETAE
+907 TVAEETAAEETAAE
-920 QERETPQYT
+920 ETA
-929 AEQSYVRGLMRD
+929 AEEETLYKAYESYVRGLMMD
-941 MSHAGANEI
+941 MTPSAANEI
-950 QRSPALRSAWESLTG
+950 RRTPELRAAWESITG
-965 EKLSENRNE
+965 EKLNGNGRQMTE
-974 AHDQIMKWSGD
+974 QIMNSS
-985 TELRTAE
+985 AE
-992 QRQYLNTEDQIAE
+992 PGEVPARISERRIDRLLEGNTEEQSNALKEFLNGAQNAVIGEGRNRVSVTVEQDKQGDGYLAGVYRADGQMKMFRAASREGIA
-1005 LAVNGTLEIPGENGK
+1005 AEISDY
-1020 MVLHLQESRKGGAV
+1020 LKGGQEESGKV
-1034 SAVTREGQR
+1034 SDAGQKNATSETGDKTAGRE
-1043 TVLFEGDN
+1043 T
-1051 IEDAAR
+1051 
-1057 QAVEYAKGEQ
+1057 
-1067 NGGQSTRA
+1067 
-1075 GGERP
+1075 
-1080 VGVDTQERAE
+1080 
-1090 GLAGEAG
+1090 G
-1097 SDQSGTEQGRRIEKI
+1097 SEEKETGAPSGTESIVEETRTTQGTTQAI
-1112 KALALKQSS
+1112 KDANESHENANETHGN
-1121 AAAQGVKNGT
+1121 ANGT
-1131 DTVKNRFFRPG
+1131 QKG
-1142 DSEAVDKLIREDAEY
+1142 AV
-1157 AAVAALCKA
+1157 
-1166 RGQNLILFTGLL
+1166 
-1178 EVNESGKTI
+1178 
-1187 LTDGMQQGSDIYIRA
+1187 
-1202 DGNEH
+1202 
-1207 TPLKIYEHEDTHD
+1207 
-1220 AIEAAGGENGALYQS
+1220 
-1235 MKARLIRSL
+1235 
-1244 GGEKQF
+1244 
-1250 EALKAKYAE
+1250 
-1259 ALPDGYSEYQIVQEM
+1259 
-1274 LSDARGTMNDFKG
+1274 
-1287 NTKLKAELD
+1287 
-1296 EEVRQQ
+1296 
-1302 IGERRTGNRGSG
+1302 
-1314 SNRSYVGQLSITA
+1314 
-1327 NTNMLT
+1327 
-1333 RAEQMEQQ
+1333 
-1341 NIDAETIRQETGWFR
+1341 
-1356 GADGEWRYEI
+1356 
-1366 DDSRARVNLKGD
+1366 
-1378 ARFRQEHQGY
+1378 
-1388 ARYMELMDT
+1388 
-1397 MLYGELTS
+1397 
-1405 DEFKELR
+1405 
-1412 TLDRE
+1412 
-1417 WSDVSK
+1417 
-1423 KLSASVRDGEARLG
+1423 
-1437 DVMENDGLYEAYP
+1437 
-1450 DIAEIRVSFEK
+1450 
-1461 MEAGNRGAY
+1461 
-1470 IPSQNRIVL
+1470 
-1479 NEELKNDPDALMNSL
+1479 
-1494 LHEVQHVIQQKEGFA
+1494 
-1509 GGASPEYWNRE
+1509 
-1520 ETYNRAMEKWQ
+1520 
-1531 DEHGKIF
+1531 
-1538 WNLSAEDK
+1538 
-1546 ALYREYREISEKEDA
+1546 
-1561 FLKNPTLE
+1561 
-1569 ALEEMDAL
+1569 
-1577 EERSD
+1577 
-1582 ELYRELYGKE
+1582 
-1592 WFGKLNR
+1592 
-1599 LDRLMSDMEQAV
+1599 
-1611 KSMYWS
+1611 
-1617 TAGEIEARDTSSRRS
+1617 
-1632 MTAEER
+1632 
-1638 KNSPPDTGDELT
+1638 
-1650 VFADDSGVSLYTA
+1650 
-1663 YDESGKPVT
+1663 
-1672 VVTTGQDVFAG
+1672 
-1683 VGKNKYANIAQKI
+1683 
-1696 IKEKFRGKTLPL
+1696 
-1708 GENDLARITGNS
+1708 
-1720 AGEYGYPAK
+1720 
-1729 RGGITPEEYNAKM
+1729 
-1742 KAATELDSLLE
+1742 
-1753 NSEYVRWARDN
+1753 
-1764 QNHRHKEAEL
+1764 
-1774 GWDYYRTV
+1774 
-1782 FVVDGKA
+1782 
-1789 FEGIINIANS
+1789 
-1799 ENGRMFYDMTD
+1799 
-1810 VKEIPGT
+1810 
-1817 YGEYVASLARSSP
+1817 
-1830 VSGNLYGNTIA
+1830 
-1841 QATKNVNTENASSIG
+1841 
-1856 VDADTET
+1856 
-1863 PVGTATVVEG
+1863 VVEG

-1883 PPPAGMSAE
+1883 PPPPGMSAE

-1903 RRQTQ
+1903 RRQVQ

-1931 ITGSLADYGNVRS
+1931 ITGSLADYGSVRS
-1944 EQNMARAARDAK
+1944 EQNMARVARDAK

-2103 FRDSKGKV
+2103 FRDSKGQL

-2135 SKAAGMDK
+2135 SKAAGMDR

-2177 GTLSRAEAEKQSGNV
+2177 GTLSRAEAEKQSGNAE
-2192 GLFRRIYENRMAT
+2192 LFRRIYENRTAT

-2218 LDGYEAAMQNRS
+2218 LDGYEVAMQNRS

-2285 EAATNGLGKIMQAMG
+2285 TAATDGLGKIMQAMG
-2300 MQSSVGNLPASIAGM
+2300 MQSSVSNLPASIAGM

-2352 GDILYHMDDI
+2352 GDIIYHMDDI

-2432 EAGKLTKYSEFTTW
+2432 ETGKLTKYSEFTTW

-2495 VLNQVAQL
+2495 VLNQTAQL

-2548 EVKISEKD
+2548 EVKISEKG

-2563 IFTPAGMMDNA
+2563 LFTPAGMMDNA

-2589 KGKSDKEAMRLAD
+2589 KGKSDREAMRLAD

-2672 IVMYLLQAFLLNR
+2672 IVMYLLQAFLINR

-2712 GLRAGDYMLQVIDNG
+2712 GLRAGDYMLQTIDNG

-2742 IGTEDFDLKAAAQDV
+2742 IGTGDFELGAAVQDI

-2765 PLVRNALATLGAGD
+2765 PLVRNALATLGVGD
-2779 QTLPIPSV
+2779 QTLPIPSA

-2792 GAQGIYKGLAGT
+2792 GAKGVYKGLAGT
-2804 DEKLGGGDADWR
+2804 DETLGGGDADWR

-2833 SQIKKSVQG
+2833 SQIKKTVQG
-2842 ILTMQYGGAYAGV
+2842 ILTMQYGGAYNGV
-2855 GDNAQLKYAVD
+2855 GDNAKLKYAVN

-2881 ALGQNEAYYAAEEKN
+2881 ALGQNEAYYAAEERN

-2916 EAAYKELQRYRA
+2916 EEAYKAIQRYRA

-2942 KKLELIDGLDIPE
+2942 KKLAMIDGLEIPE

-2960 VWVDLMADGDHTKDE
+2960 VWADLMKDGDHTGDE
-2975 YWAMET
+2975 YWAVDT
-2981 MMKMGATFADIAA
+2981 MLKMGATFADIAA

-3002 AESEGKKSAMATEF
+3002 AENEGKKSAMATEF

-3030 DTLAEKMK
+3030 EALAEKMK

-3081 GRSTVS
+3081 GKSTVS
-3087 DVQKLYTLAVE
+3087 DVQKLYTLAAE
-3098 GNLTDEER
+3098 DKLTDEER

-3146 LRRDGALD
+3146 LRRDGAMD

-3165 TEAAKKIALEV
+3165 NEVAKKIALEV
-3176 MSLGTDDVKDWERV
+3176 KSLGTEDVKDWQRV

-3201 YQVAAMEAIMDETE
+3201 YQVAAMEAIMDDVE

-3222 NGYGVTPEMW
+3222 NGYGVTPEIW
-3232 VKLKRALPKFDAD
+3232 AELKRALPKFDAD

-3254 VKSAIDSLNGLD
+3254 VKSAIDSLKGLD
-3266 EMERAALWQMTTMG
+3266 DMERAALWQMTTMG

-3304 KAAEQ
+3304 KAAER